1 MKKILL
7 GAAFASMAMGA
18 VAAGVEMPA
27 NLIKNG
33 FFEEQLDEI
42 VRGYEGDGDC
52 ILDTK
57 DDVPTIGVPQWSM
70 KWNPWCVRIDIRENE
85 ADFEKVFE
93 GNNNLLHIFRFN
105 DNGWDDGGVTQV
117 VKGLEIGKKYTL
129 GAIMAYNQ
137 GTLAGSWDSAEHG
150 YIVTPCDA
158 EGNDIAG
165 DPILRDDYFPVTD
178 AWEDLAAEFTATT
191 SAVKVKFYIVNHT
204 YEGNHSEDQWMDVDD
219 VVLMP
224 TDDYNFFKENREDIQ
239 AWQNEQGAGVDNV
252 AADLNASE
260 ISAVYNLQGVEV
272 AKTTEGLKGLYIV
285 RTGKGAKKVIL

>member
-1 MKKILL
+1 M
-7 GAAFASMAMGA
+7 
-18 VAAGVEMPA
+18 
-27 NLIKNG
+27 
-33 FFEEQLDEI
+33 
-42 VRGYEGDGDC
+42 
-52 ILDTK
+52 
-57 DDVPTIGVPQWSM
+57 
-70 KWNPWCVRIDIRENE
+70 
-85 ADFEKVFE
+85 
-93 GNNNLLHIFRFN
+93 
-105 DNGWDDGGVTQV
+105 TQV

-158 EGNDIAG
+158 EGNDIVG
-165 DPILRDDYFPVTD
+165 DPILKDDYFPVTD

-191 SAVKVKFYIVNHT
+191 PAVKVKFYIVNNT

-224 TDDYNFFKENREDIQ
+224 TDDYNFFKENREEIQ

>member
-1 MKKILL
+1 
-7 GAAFASMAMGA
+7 MGE
-18 VAAGVEMPA
+18 AG
-27 NLIKNG
+27 G
-33 FFEEQLDEI
+33 
-42 VRGYEGDGDC
+42 
-52 ILDTK
+52 
-57 DDVPTIGVPQWSM
+57 
-70 KWNPWCVRIDIRENE
+70 RETSWE
-85 ADFEKVFE
+85 
-93 GNNNLLHIFRFN
+93 
-105 DNGWDDGGVTQV
+105 DGGVTQV